1 MIEYNLHHVNGIFFE
16 IKSDGGKNL
25 DYNVSFTDNTKGN
38 VVYETTLKPSMW
50 AKMDVMYLTDL
61 TVEVK
66 HNNETIEKVNILDH
80 FRGKKVFICFESKSL
95 GDTLAWLPYCEEF
108 AKKYGCEVI
117 VSTFMNHLF
126 DKSYPE
132 LKFVGRGI
140 VVENIAGMF
149 ELGWFYDKKK
159 EPEYPVTIPL
169 QKAATNILNLE
180 YREIIPRLD
189 FEPKERPVEGD
200 YVCIS
205 IHSTAKL
212 KYWDYWQEL
221 VDWLVE
227 QGYKV
232 VEVSKEASNL
242 NNLTEINDKSIP
254 SVMNYLHHAKF
265 YIGLSSGISWL
276 AFAMRKIVF
285 MIANFS
291 TKDHEFQ
298 NDCIRITDES
308 VCHGCWNNPMH
319 RFNKGDFFWCPE
331 NEDTPQ
337 AFECHKVITADR
349 VINEIKKAG
358 Y

>member
-25 DYNVSFTDNTKGN
+25 DYNVSFTDNRSGN
-38 VVYETTLKPSMW
+38 VVYETVLKPSMW
-50 AKMDVMYLTDL
+50 AKMDTKYLTDF

-66 HNNETIEKVNILDH
+66 HNEEKIRKINILEH
-80 FRGKKVFICFESKSL
+80 FKGKKVFISFESKSL

-108 AKKYGCEVI
+108 SKRYECQVI
-117 VSTFMNHLF
+117 VSTFMNQLF
-126 DKSYPE
+126 EKSYPE
-132 LKFVGRGI
+132 LKFVGRGVVVDYI
-140 VVENIAGMF
+140 VGMF

-159 EPEYPVTIPL
+159 EPEYPATIPL

-180 YREIIPRLD
+180 YKEIIPRLD

-221 VDWLVE
+221 VDWLVG

-232 VEVSKEASNL
+232 VEVSKETSDL
-242 NNLTEINDKSIP
+242 NNLTEIKDKSIP

-276 AFAMRKIVF
+276 AWGMRKRVF

-298 NDCIRITDES
+298 TDCIRISDES
-308 VCHGCWNNPMH
+308 VCHGCWNNPM
-319 RFNKGDFFWCPE
+319 FKFDKGSWTYCPE
-331 NEDTPQ
+331 HEDTPH
-337 AFECHKVITADR
+337 AFECHKVITAER